1 MVGGVYSWWFGSM
14 MDYCK
19 MEIIF
24 GYMKEM
30 IIVRDESVMWYILVV
45 WSVGIQINLVVFV
58 VVDIVYEGF
67 GSGDWCIDGF
77 IVGVGYK
84 F

>member
-1 MVGGVYSWWFGSM
+1 
-14 MDYCK
+14 
-19 MEIIF
+19 
-24 GYMKEM
+24 
-30 IIVRDESVMWYILVV
+30 MWYGFGDENYI
-45 WSVGIQINLVVFV
+45 
-58 VVDIVYEGF
+58 VDIVYEGF

>member
-1 MVGGVYSWWFGSM
+1 MAGVAYSWWFGSI

-30 IIVRDESVMWYILVV
+30 IIARDESAMRHILVA
-45 WSVGIQINLVVFV
+45 WSAGIQINLAAFV
-58 VVDIVYEGF
+58 VVDIAYEGF
-67 GSGDWCIDGF
+67 GSGDWRIDGF

>member
-1 MVGGVYSWWFGSM
+1 MVGVVYSRWFGSI
-14 MDYCK
+14 MDYRK
-19 MEIIF
+19 TEIIF
-24 GYMKEM
+24 GYMKET
-30 IIVRDESVMWYILVV
+30 IIVRDESVMRYILVA
-45 WSVGIQINLVVFV
+45 WSVGIQINSVAFV

-67 GSGDWCIDGF
+67 GSGDWRIDGF